1 MKRST
6 GDDHDDLTAPRGDP
20 VWPTEPGPIR
30 HHQLHGWKGELEK
43 VLEKLRVD
51 DGEAEPH
58 GDPPGDLH
66 GGPVRPGEDEQHL
79 QGDVMDEDDLVDPEV
94 AGSEI
99 DPMESDGG
107 QGGDPLE
114 PGPELGPANLV
125 NPKMDHL
132 ALWCTPRQLEPCIIA
147 EGPAVSCGVPAKSTP
162 HGVSSVLSW
171 AAAMAGT
178 VLQYGVLPCC

>member
-1 MKRST
+1 MKRPT

-20 VWPTEPGPIR
+20 VWPTEPGPMR
-30 HHQLHGWKGELEK
+30 HHQLHGWKHELEK

-66 GGPVRPGEDEQHL
+66 GGPVPPGEEEQHR

-107 QGGDPLE
+107 QGGGPVE

-125 NPKMDHL
+125 NPRRR
-132 ALWCTPRQLEPCIIA
+132 T
-147 EGPAVSCGVPAKSTP
+147 CGKLRCARKINATR
-162 HGVSSVLSW
+162 GVLVVSW
-171 AAAMAGT
+171 AAAMAGG

>member
-1 MKRST
+1 
-6 GDDHDDLTAPRGDP
+6 
-20 VWPTEPGPIR
+20 
-30 HHQLHGWKGELEK
+30 
-43 VLEKLRVD
+43 
-51 DGEAEPH
+51 
-58 GDPPGDLH
+58 
-66 GGPVRPGEDEQHL
+66 
-79 QGDVMDEDDLVDPEV
+79 VMDEDDLVDPEV